1 MIEYVQVFRLLKLM
15 LISGM
20 LTQDALAIFLAGVE
34 AVKPS
39 RFIPQH
45 IQLKGEILN
54 IASHSIQLSQTNGLY
69 IAAIGKAAAAM
80 ALETEKI
87 VGDHITSGI
96 VVTKYHHGTTLS
108 YCRTIEAGHPV
119 PDKNSIE
126 GGKAVIE
133 LFKQAGKE
141 DTIIMLISGGASALL
156 ADFPPGC
163 TLEDLQQTVQ
173 LLLDCGA
180 PIDEVNTI
188 RKHLSQIKGGKL
200 IQYTAARVFALVLS
214 DVPGDDLS
222 VIASGLTVADDSSF
236 DDCKEIIER
245 YHLSEKLP
253 TAVSSWLHKGIQ
265 KEIPDTPKRGNPIF
279 EKVFNTIVASNATA
293 LKAAT
298 TKSHLLGYT
307 TIILSP
313 DLSGEAAEQAVYFVK
328 ELKQRINKK
337 PLCLL
342 WGGETTVTIKGK
354 GKGGRNQ
361 EFALAAL
368 NAFSH
373 DEELLKHAFVI
384 LSAGTDGTDGP
395 TDAAGAIVNAETVFT
410 AEKLSLNASSYLN
423 DNNAYSFFEQTKGL
437 IITGPTQTNV
447 MDIVVGITAAT
458 E

>member
-1 MIEYVQVFRLLKLM
+1 MIEYVQVFQLLKLM
-15 LISGM
+15 LTSGM
-20 LTQDALAIFLAGVE
+20 LTQDALSIFLAGVE

-45 IQLKGEILN
+45 IQLKGGVLN
-54 IASHSIQLSQTNGLY
+54 IGSQSIPLSHTNGLY
-69 IAAIGKAAAAM
+69 IAAVGKAAAAM

-87 VGDHITSGI
+87 AGRYITSGV
-96 VVTKYHHGTTLS
+96 VVTKYHHGTALS
-108 YCRTIEAGHPV
+108 HCRTIEAGHPV
-119 PDKNSIE
+119 PDKNSME
-126 GGKAVIE
+126 GGKAIME
-133 LFKQAGKE
+133 LFKKVGKE
-141 DTIIMLISGGASALL
+141 DVIIMLISGGASALL

-163 TLEDLQQTVQ
+163 TLKDMQHTVQ

-180 PIDEVNTI
+180 PINEVNTI
-188 RKHLSQIKGGKL
+188 RKHLSLIKGGQL
-200 IQYTAARVFALVLS
+200 MQYTAARVFALILS

-236 DDCKEIIER
+236 GDCKEIIER

-253 TAVSSWLHKGIQ
+253 TAVLSWMTNGIQ
-265 KEIPDTPKRGNPIF
+265 QLIPDTPKQGNPIF
-279 EKVFNTIVASNATA
+279 KKVFNSIVASNVTA

-354 GKGGRNQ
+354 GK
-361 EFALAAL
+361 
-368 NAFSH
+368 
-373 DEELLKHAFVI
+373 
-384 LSAGTDGTDGP
+384 
-395 TDAAGAIVNAETVFT
+395 
-410 AEKLSLNASSYLN
+410 
-423 DNNAYSFFEQTKGL
+423 
-437 IITGPTQTNV
+437 
-447 MDIVVGITAAT
+447 
-458 E
+458 